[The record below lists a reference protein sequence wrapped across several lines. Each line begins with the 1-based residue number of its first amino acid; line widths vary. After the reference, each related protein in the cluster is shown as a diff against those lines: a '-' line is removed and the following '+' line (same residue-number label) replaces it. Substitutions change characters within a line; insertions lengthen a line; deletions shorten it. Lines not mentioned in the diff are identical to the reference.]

1 MKTLEEKIA
10 VMQAAQ
16 RGEQIEWRWLNTAVD
31 AWERVPGGAVLTMAW
46 DWADADY
53 RVAPK
58 EMTIWVCSWKETP
71 ADVFATSSDPAKAY
85 EASRLIVRSK
95 HTITY

>member
-16 RGEQIEWRWLNTAVD
+16 RGEQIEWRWLNTATD
-31 AWERVPGGAVLTMAW
+31 AWQPFLGRFGPSWNWM
-46 DWADADY
+46 DADY

-58 EMTIWVCSWKETP
+58 KMTIWVCSWSDAPGTT
-71 ADVFATSSDPAKAY
+71 FATSSDPTTRSD
-85 EASRLIVRSK
+85 ASRLIIHSK
-95 HTITY
+95 QTITY